1 MKKFRR
7 FSLILTCLSSLV
19 LVSLASSGF
28 QELIDSGDRNYNRW
42 SDASFN
48 FEAYQQNLEMAT
60 SYYQKAL
67 PLIPDQ
73 KVQTKAYVLNRLSRA
88 YFELARAYLDNR
100 TDKARALAKGKDYG
114 LESLRLSEEFRNLE
128 DKKGL
133 EQALQAVDD
142 VVAVFF
148 YGNNL
153 GEYLNYDL
161 GYALSGGPKKVK
173 VLFRKSVELDERYL
187 GGGPHRALACFLAR
201 TPGFLGGD
209 FQASKEHFENSIQLG
224 PDFLENYVNYAEYY
238 AKSMKNWD
246 LFCVNIRIALKK
258 STEHTVM
265 EKWPLYNALAVERAK
280 DLFEFE
286 YRGKQVCK

>member
-1 MKKFRR
+1 MKKFKR

-19 LVSLASSGF
+19 FVGLASSGF

-48 FEAYQQNLEMAT
+48 FETYQQNLETAIE
-60 SYYQKAL
+60 YYEKAL

-73 KVQTKAYVLNRLSRA
+73 KVQTKAYVLNHISST
-88 YFELARAYLDNR
+88 YFELARAYLDNQ
-100 TDKARALAKGKDYG
+100 TDKASALAKGKDYA
-114 LESLRLSEEFRNLE
+114 LESLKLNEKFRNLE
-128 DKKGL
+128 GKNGL
-133 EQALQAVDD
+133 YEALETVDD
-142 VVAVFF
+142 IAALFF

-153 GEYLNYDL
+153 GEYLNFDL

-187 GGGPHRALACFLAR
+187 GGGPHRALAAFLAR
-201 TPGFLGGD
+201 TPGFFGGD

-246 LFCVNIRIALKK
+246 LFCANIHTVLKK
-258 STEHTVM
+258 STDPTVM
-265 EKWPLYNALAVERAK
+265 EKWPLYNTLAVERATN
-280 DLFEFE
+280 LFEFE